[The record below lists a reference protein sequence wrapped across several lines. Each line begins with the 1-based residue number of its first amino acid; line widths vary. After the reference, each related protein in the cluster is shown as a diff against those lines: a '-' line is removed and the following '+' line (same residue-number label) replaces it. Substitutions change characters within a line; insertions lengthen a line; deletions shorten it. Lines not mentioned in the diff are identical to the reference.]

1 MRRGQVWRIPTV
13 GRERTVLV
21 VGADEVTAL
30 YGQALCVVVHEPGT
44 FPESLVTVPLTEPVE
59 GVVGVP
65 DVAGFRQARFDHGKL
80 LGRVDVDTM
89 ERVEIAL
96 RAILEL

>member
-1 MRRGQVWRIPTV
+1 M
-13 GRERTVLV
+13 
-21 VGADEVTAL
+21 
-30 YGQALCVVVHEPGT
+30 
-44 FPESLVTVPLTEPVE
+44 TVPLTEPVE